1 MEINVLSHIM
11 GLLIE
16 DARMVSSPMGS
27 VINSKAVAIKHNFQV
42 SLNKVQPS
50 SYHFVTIHFI
60 IKGAEIILSWQ
71 HICDSSTVKTL
82 RSSTIEWI
90 YTGLPIYE

>member
-1 MEINVLSHIM
+1 MEDV
-11 GLLIE
+11 
-16 DARMVSSPMGS
+16 RMVSSPMGS